1 MLGLPQPLF
10 LIAFP
15 TIVSLGQNGVGTGF
29 IGANAI
35 LPKGH
40 CASKTMNLQTLEFVD
55 QHG

>member
-1 MLGLPQPLF
+1 MLGLPQSLF

-15 TIVSLGQNGVGTGF
+15 TIVSFGQNGVGTGF

-55 QHG
+55 QYG